1 MPEYQQYK
9 GELWNDRAIRLLELF
24 SWETIGARGIDIGGS
39 DDKKYGIDSFFS
51 FDDPSKD
58 LSESVILEAKSYKTT
73 SMSKTVLEDW
83 IKVLNKKILNLRNS
97 EDLFNM
103 FPIFKSMATLK
114 TGIIIAWFDDTQNYL
129 TFRGKFQEMLTNI
142 NLSSKPLKDT
152 IFNRIFV
159 IDNDII
165 LKLCSLYTS
174 IKDIRNSGSS
184 FNFYYP
190 SPLIGERAIV
200 KTDILSIEY
209 IFSKFILAQAKDNG
223 GKLSNIVF
231 YWGDLNVQS
240 FQLLKSALKL
250 YSFIDREL
258 ELIIYKYQRDEVDFY
273 KIEPVIKNSFENEGI
288 KFEIRE
294 MESYERLPTFIIN

>member
-9 GELWNDRAIRLLELF
+9 GELWNGRAIKLLELF
-24 SWETIGARGIDIGGS
+24 SWVTIGAQGIDIGGS

-58 LSESVILEAKSYKTT
+58 LHESVILEAKSYKTT
-73 SMSKTVLEDW
+73 SINKTILEDW
-83 IKVLNKKILNLRNS
+83 IKLLNKKILNLRNS
-97 EDLFNM
+97 EDLFQM
-103 FPIFKSMATLK
+103 FPIFKNMATLK
-114 TGIIIAWFDDTQNYL
+114 TGIIIIWFDDTQNYSP
-129 TFRGKFQEMLTNI
+129 FRSKFQEMLKKV

-165 LKLCSLYTS
+165 LKLCSLYSS
-174 IKDIRNSGSS
+174 IKEIKNSGSN

-190 SPLIGERAIV
+190 SSLIGERAIV
-200 KTDILSIEY
+200 KAETLSLEY
-209 IFSKFILAQAKDNG
+209 IFSKFILGQSKDSS

-231 YWGDLNVQS
+231 YWGDLSVQS
-240 FQLLKSALKL
+240 FLLLKSALKL

-258 ELIIYKYQRDEVDFY
+258 ELIIYKYQRDEIDYY
-273 KIEPVIKNSFENEGI
+273 KIEPVIKNSFEDEGI
-288 KFEIRE
+288 KFEIRD
-294 MESYERLPTFIIN
+294 MESYEKLPTFIIN